1 MSAQE
6 DEFESDLLFLT
17 DEEDITNDSPPEADW
32 LGMICWWYEYIYAYV
47 WCREGVCLVLS
58 YLGNK
63 EKGYV

>member
-32 LGMICWWYEYIYAYV
+32 LGMIC
-47 WCREGVCLVLS
+47 
-58 YLGNK
+58 
-63 EKGYV
+63 